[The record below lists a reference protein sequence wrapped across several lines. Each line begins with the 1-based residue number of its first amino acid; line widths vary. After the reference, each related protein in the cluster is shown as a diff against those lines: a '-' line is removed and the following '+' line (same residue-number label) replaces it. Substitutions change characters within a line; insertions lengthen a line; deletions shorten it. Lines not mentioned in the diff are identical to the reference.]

1 MIRRGEYNI
10 ETIRDKNE
18 TIIIIQ
24 RGYYSIEIGIVV
36 SFLSVDVY
44 M

>member
-1 MIRRGEYNI
+1 MMIRRGEYNI

-24 RGYYSIEIGIVV
+24 RGYYTIEIVRIKTKP
-36 SFLSVDVY
+36 S
-44 M
+44 